1 MTHVRLSI
9 AIAFFAVAAGIDT
22 GSSAVPPA
30 VPDSTITLSGGD
42 RALDLD
48 DMVYFSELGRV
59 VVPGAQDGNLDFLD
73 PKTRQISTIAVA
85 KPTRTG
91 EGGVVSA
98 ALAGDYIFTADAAAG
113 QIAIVDLRSKS
124 LVGRTKM
131 AGKADYLRHVAS
143 TGEIWVT
150 QPREAG
156 RIEIFTIERRASVRL
171 VPADIIAIPGGP
183 ESLVID
189 DPRGV
194 AYTNTFG
201 ASTLMIGIKSR
212 SVAETWPNGCG
223 DYERMARG
231 ARGLAFDADNHI
243 LYVACMQGKVVG
255 LDVENH
261 GKIVSSVGV
270 DPGVDIIAFNST
282 THHLFAPSTT
292 KGVLFVFA
300 ANANGMLKQIAQ
312 YKIAQGSHCVVSNSA
327 DKVYVCDPGHGRLFE
342 ISDPPGR
349 F

>member
-1 MTHVRLSI
+1 VTHTRLSI
-9 AIAFFAVAAGIDT
+9 AIAFLAVAAGIDL
-22 GSSAVPPA
+22 GISAVPMA
-30 VPDSTITLSGGD
+30 MPDSTITLSGGG

-73 PKTRQISTIAVA
+73 PKTRRIFAVPVA
-85 KPTRTG
+85 KPTRTD

-98 ALAGDYIFTADAAAG
+98 ALAGNYVFTADAAAG
-113 QIAIVDLRSKS
+113 EIAIVGLRSKS
-124 LVGRTKM
+124 VVGRIKM

-143 TGEIWVT
+143 TDEIWVT
-150 QPREAG
+150 QPRETG
-156 RIEIFTIERRASVRL
+156 RIEIFTIERGESVHL
-171 VPADIIAIPGGP
+171 VQAYTIAIPGGP

-189 DPRGV
+189 DPHGV

-201 ASTLMIGIKSR
+201 DSTLMIGIKSR
-212 SVAETWPNGCG
+212 SVAEIWPNSCG
-223 DYERMARG
+223 EYERMARG

-255 LDVENH
+255 LDAENH

-270 DPGVDIIAFNST
+270 DPSVDIIAFNPK

-312 YKIAQGSHCVVSNSA
+312 YRTAQGSHCVVSNGA
-327 DKVYVCDPGHGRLFE
+327 DKVYVCDPEHGRLFE
-342 ISDPPGR
+342 ISDPPKHP
-349 F
+349 